1 MNCFCGSMASILQ
14 GANLG
19 KELYVNVYQK
29 LSELF
34 PRQTHPSHSNQH
46 CIRVLISPL
55 LTNTCPTYILATSI
69 SSERGASSILTLALL
84 VM

>member
-1 MNCFCGSMASILQ
+1 MASFLQ
-14 GANLG
+14 GATLG
-19 KELYVNVYQK
+19 KELYVNAYQK
-29 LSELF
+29 LPELF
-34 PRQTHPSHSNQH
+34 PRQTHPPHSHQH

-55 LTNTCPTYILATSI
+55 LMNTCLTYILATSI